1 MSTSWTKDETI
12 IKLWF
17 ADERLFILTSN
28 EKKLSVPL
36 EAFPQLK
43 EADIF
48 QRSNYEIGR
57 FGDDIRWDEIDVD
70 IHISSFYE
78 DLEPHYDNE
87 VAALFNRFPQ
97 LNVSEVARSIGI
109 HKSLLSQYI
118 YGVKKPGP
126 NRMKAI
132 KDTLR
137 KLGEDLIEATT
148 DNNTPDRAA

>member
-1 MSTSWTKDETI
+1 MEKIIKFWFKDERI
-12 IKLWF
+12 
-17 ADERLFILTSN
+17 FILTS
-28 EKKLSVPL
+28 EGKTLSLAL
-36 EAFPQLK
+36 EVFPILK
-43 EADIF
+43 DATPSQREAGVI
-48 QRSNYEIGR
+48 EPW
-57 FGDDIRWDEIDVD
+57 GDAMHWEEIDED

-78 DLEPHYDNE
+78 DLKPHYDNE

-97 LNVSEVARSIGI
+97 LTVSEVARSIGI

-137 KLGEDLIEATT
+137 KLGEDLIEATS
-148 DNNTPDRAA
+148 DNGSPDKAA